1 VATIAVVVGA
11 AQCARAF
18 GEIQR
23 RGRYLAGTAA
33 ALSVAAVSGL
43 SLCGRT
49 EEELA
54 VLAAAVVLVAIT
66 FWIWAVE
73 QKDIR
78 LNGFALSA
86 LAAGF
91 AGVTLLAWGQGWS
104 DWRETD
110 ASAILI
116 AAVVPALTIVATGE
130 FWATQV
136 AALAVAVSIL
146 LAVTD

>member
-1 VATIAVVVGA
+1 SFRLIVPRLDPVRSLAALVTLVAFICGLWLTSGSAIDLGDAGALAVATIAVVVGA
-11 AQCARAF
+11 AQFARAF

-23 RGRYLAGTAA
+23 RGRYLAGPAA
-33 ALSVAAVSGL
+33 ARSVAAVSGL

-91 AGVTLLAWGQGWS
+91 AGVTLLAWGQ
-104 DWRETD
+104 
-110 ASAILI
+110 
-116 AAVVPALTIVATGE
+116 
-130 FWATQV
+130 
-136 AALAVAVSIL
+136 
-146 LAVTD
+146 